1 MIQKNQKQPANQSSQ
16 LRGTIS
22 DITAELINELKEMD
36 LNPMEKIALLRTL
49 LPYSVGKLPTA
60 LVNFSLLSGQPTSA
74 RVIELSGEGGI

>member
-22 DITAELINELKEMD
+22 DITAELINELKEME